1 MKPLWT
7 HGGLSLR
14 SGAWDVRTE
23 RRVAPSGPPR
33 AGFVPLRRD
42 EAPRARSRP
51 CLSARYPNLQGVP
64 RDHDIVWPFKVQT
77 QDVGMRGSIPLGLLV
92 VHGKTW
98 RAIFVGEPPRFRTH
112 SFEPINLYSLIL
124 CLRRMTDCGQKPE
137 SQILGRLGFSAL
149 ENAFGSPQAAPVAR
163 RQTPKRLRHQ

>member
-1 MKPLWT
+1 MGGYRSVRGHGTLGRSAGWLLPALRERALCPSAETKPPVL
-7 HGGLSLR
+7 GLDPVL
-14 SGAWDVRTE
+14 A
-23 RRVAPSGPPR
+23 R
-33 AGFVPLRRD
+33 AIQIFKVYLGT
-42 EAPRARSRP
+42 
-51 CLSARYPNLQGVP
+51 
-64 RDHDIVWPFKVQT
+64 HDIVWPFKVQT